1 MSWINISSKQLK
13 LNLVYKATI
22 YKDIPIIIHKKV
34 NGKKNTV
41 TVKLT
46 NKGYRCGGFVAK
58 EWNKFGEFNKN
69 NINSFLF
76 SLDRRENYLV
86 NLEEF
91 TIIMIQILM

>member
-1 MSWINISSKQLK
+1 M
-13 LNLVYKATI
+13 
-22 YKDIPIIIHKKV
+22 D
-34 NGKKNTV
+34 
-41 TVKLT
+41 
-46 NKGYRCGGFVAK
+46 FVGK